1 MKTNDI
7 FNFRRFGKYF
17 AADIRTCIANYGI
30 SLLAIPTLALIVMEI
45 ASGALQMASG
55 DSWEGAIEPT
65 RFSAF
70 IFVAFMILTTM
81 PVKCYGKV
89 TEKKYGSFWLSIP
102 ASSLEKTISMI
113 IITCIIAPVIAAALF
128 FGTDALI
135 CAIDSTCGESMIK
148 HFSDFAQSFASV
160 GAITGEAATDVPA
173 YILSF
178 AEQVVNPWLYIDDF
192 IGMSLPFLLGAV
204 FFKGNKTAKTIIFMI
219 VWAMAISAASS
230 PILSRFGIGMIN
242 NMETEQALEQMF
254 SKGIFKNFAFWD
266 TVTDTIWNVIMIAGI
281 YLRVKTLKH

>member
-102 ASSLEKTISMI
+102 ASSLEKTVSMI
-113 IITCIIAPVIAAALF
+113 IMTCIIAPVIAAVLF
-128 FGTDALI
+128 FCTDSLI
-135 CAIDSTCGESMIK
+135 CAIDSTCGESILS
-148 HFSDFAQSFASV
+148 HIRDFAQSFTSGDIKAGYESP
-160 GAITGEAATDVPA
+160 TPLF
-173 YILSF
+173 ILQF
-178 AEQVVNPWLYIDDF
+178 AEQLINPWLYIDDF

-219 VWAMAISAASS
+219 ACGMVISSASM
-230 PILSRFGIGMIN
+230 PILRGFGIDIVNSMA
-242 NMETEQALEQMF
+242 TEEALEQMF
-254 SKGIFKNFAFWD
+254 NNSIFQNFAFWD
-266 TVTDTIWNVIMIAGI
+266 TLTDTIWNIAMISAI
-281 YLRVKTLKH
+281 YFRIKTLKH